1 MVVCVLDPVNR
12 RLTMATAGHM
22 SPLVLRTSGKL
33 EEPITEDNGGI
44 PIGVSG
50 NWEFDVTT
58 IGLKPGE
65 RVVLYTDGITEAM
78 NEHGEMYGDERLSE
92 RIKGIESG
100 LPSADLGKSIIDDVH
115 VHIGNG
121 VQNDDIT
128 LLVFGCDG

>member
-1 MVVCVLDPVNR
+1 
-12 RLTMATAGHM
+12 MATAGHM
-22 SPLVLRTSGKL
+22 SPLVLRNSGNL

-50 NWEFDVTT
+50 NWEFDVTSVT
-58 IGLKPGE
+58 LKPGE

-78 NEHGEMYGDERLSE
+78 NEHGEMYSDERLSE
-92 RIKGIESG
+92 RIKSSPTE
-100 LPSADLGKSIIDDVH
+100 LPSADLGKRIIDDVH